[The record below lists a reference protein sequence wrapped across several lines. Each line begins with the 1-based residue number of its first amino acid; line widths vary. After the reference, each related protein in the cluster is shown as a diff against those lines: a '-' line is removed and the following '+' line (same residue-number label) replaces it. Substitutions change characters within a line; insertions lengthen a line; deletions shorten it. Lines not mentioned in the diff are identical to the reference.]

1 MMSGKLSSPPAIPPP
16 RSATRSRRAK
26 PTPPRLNAPDC
37 SSGNIYAAPSI
48 HADPELI
55 STTVVGPSD
64 KVDANWVSF
73 GSSASAKVT
82 EKKSV
87 GDEGYPAFISTTD
100 ASFDRAAPSNSIDLF
115 PVSRSE
121 FVETTA
127 FYEEGREE
135 IEVSRFTIEDEP
147 AGVSNAEDDASRE
160 DASPESNL
168 QSEESTASKAGHQSP
183 PKAAEWDVVTW
194 MRAPIDAITD
204 AVVAPIVPQRTAAGP
219 EKSEIT
225 PHKPTAVSNAEDDAS
240 REDASPESNLQSEE
254 STASKAGHQSPPKA
268 AEWDVATWMRA
279 PIDAIT
285 DAVVAPIVPQ
295 RTAAGPENNKTVS
308 QQGANGAVTHASKK
322 LSSSA
327 STSMISFP
335 GPSRVVVSAQPGRT
349 NSVTG
354 SFVGDLAEERRDM
367 SSAAERRRSRAQNFA
382 VSNNLEAM
390 RALDTG
396 PSVTPNRGRSV
407 ATDRGDRGRSRSRPP
422 SQNTTR
428 RLSANGGVSSNRSV
442 SSTTSPMTSM
452 NNVSG
457 MSSGRTPSLS
467 DGVSS
472 PLLRSSAARTNS
484 GNKLMAGTRSV
495 HRRRASERFPSPS
508 SSTVSGM
515 SLRQRDAWGRD
526 VDNMSVGSEPIRR
539 AQRRS
544 NSVSS
549 RSSRISAEN
558 LRRLDSTNGSRNAR
572 SGTPSV
578 AGSDYTTQTSKSS
591 IRERLFGDSVSNEAR
606 RSYLPSRIHGKF
618 SSAVSTTSAESAPAM
633 PEAFHTRTLLTASVY
648 HNHAT
653 GLWIATINTNQNQG
667 ATNRRNA
674 GKHLKAFS
682 FLTQREA
689 RESAYSNAPPKMISF
704 EDSPRCF
711 ICTGKFAV
719 FRRASHCRNCGVCV
733 CSNCSVS
740 WPSKTVPET
749 YNLKR
754 ENNIK
759 VCKSCNF
766 LTLAFRR
773 SLLDGQYDE
782 AIALYNTG
790 NINLRCPFVNIKGRE
805 VMFPIHCAAQGGNL
819 KLLRWLVDVH
829 YCPISLVRTG
839 NKKIDGCEN
848 QPIVTSKGRSI
859 LNIAMS
865 AQKVEMIRYLV
876 KEKNLSVYEITDLK
890 ITQDALQAVL
900 SHVPVGQALNAEFPN
915 LVVDPINMH
924 VTDNIEMLQVDD
936 ETDRLSVLSD
946 DDLNTTTEFKDESM
960 INDECILCYDN
971 SIDCVMTPCGHQVCC
986 LQCSANLDT
995 CPVCNSKG
1003 TFIRIFK
1010 P

>member
-1 MMSGKLSSPPAIPPP
+1 MWISSPKSSRFRRSSLSKQKKKRSPAVAKVHLKAQDTQTFLEASSLFCEHLRLGDTIRKSNHLIILSQFMMSGKLSSPPALPPP

-26 PTPPRLNAPDC
+26 PTPPRLNAPNC

-160 DASPESNL
+160 DISP
-168 QSEESTASKAGHQSP
+168 K
-183 PKAAEWDVVTW
+183 
-194 MRAPIDAITD
+194 
-204 AVVAPIVPQRTAAGP
+204 
-219 EKSEIT
+219 
-225 PHKPTAVSNAEDDAS
+225 
-240 REDASPESNLQSEE
+240 SNLQSEE

-285 DAVVAPIVPQ
+285 DAAVAPIVPQ

-327 STSMISFP
+327 STLMISFP

-396 PSVTPNRGRSV
+396 ASVTPNRGRSV
-407 ATDRGDRGRSRSRPP
+407 ATDRGDRGRSRSHTR
-422 SQNTTR
+422 SQNTTI

-484 GNKLMAGTRSV
+484 GNKPMAGTRSV
-495 HRRRASERFPSPS
+495 HRRRASERLPSPS

-618 SSAVSTTSAESAPAM
+618 SSAVSTTSAGSAPAM

-900 SHVPVGQALNAEFPN
+900 SHVPVGQALNAKFPN

>member
-1 MMSGKLSSPPAIPPP
+1 MWISSPKSSRFRRSSLSKQKKKRSPAVAKVHLKAQDTQTFLEASSLFCKHLRLGDTIRKSNHLIILSQFMMSGKLSSPPAIPPP

-26 PTPPRLNAPDC
+26 PTPPRLNAPNC

-160 DASPESNL
+160 DISP
-168 QSEESTASKAGHQSP
+168 K
-183 PKAAEWDVVTW
+183 
-194 MRAPIDAITD
+194 
-204 AVVAPIVPQRTAAGP
+204 
-219 EKSEIT
+219 
-225 PHKPTAVSNAEDDAS
+225 
-240 REDASPESNLQSEE
+240 SNLQSEE

-396 PSVTPNRGRSV
+396 ASVTPNRGRSV
-407 ATDRGDRGRSRSRPP
+407 ATDRGDRGRSRSHTR
-422 SQNTTR
+422 SQNTTI

-484 GNKLMAGTRSV
+484 GNKPMAGTRSV
-495 HRRRASERFPSPS
+495 HRRRASERLPSPS

-618 SSAVSTTSAESAPAM
+618 SSAVSTTSAGSAPAM

-782 AIALYNTG
+782 AIALYNKG

-900 SHVPVGQALNAEFPN
+900 SHVPVGQALNAKFPN

>member
-1 MMSGKLSSPPAIPPP
+1 MWISSPKSSRFRRSSLSKQKKKRSPAVAKVHLKAQDTQTFLEASSLFCEHLRLGDTIRKSNHLIILSQFMMSGKLSSPPALPPP

-26 PTPPRLNAPDC
+26 PTPPRLNAPNC

-160 DASPESNL
+160 DISP
-168 QSEESTASKAGHQSP
+168 K
-183 PKAAEWDVVTW
+183 
-194 MRAPIDAITD
+194 
-204 AVVAPIVPQRTAAGP
+204 
-219 EKSEIT
+219 
-225 PHKPTAVSNAEDDAS
+225 
-240 REDASPESNLQSEE
+240 SNLQSEE

-396 PSVTPNRGRSV
+396 ASVTPNRGRSV
-407 ATDRGDRGRSRSRPP
+407 ATDRGDRGRSRSHTR
-422 SQNTTR
+422 SQNTTI

-484 GNKLMAGTRSV
+484 GNKPMAGTRSV
-495 HRRRASERFPSPS
+495 HRRRASERLPSPS

-618 SSAVSTTSAESAPAM
+618 SSAVSTTSAGSAPAM

-900 SHVPVGQALNAEFPN
+900 SHVPVGQALNAKFPN

>member
-1 MMSGKLSSPPAIPPP
+1 MWISSPKSSRFRRSSLSKQKKKRSPAVAKVHLKAQDTQTFLEASSLFCEHLRLGDTIRKSNHLIILSQFMMSGKLSSPPALPPP

-26 PTPPRLNAPDC
+26 PTPPRLNAPNC

-160 DASPESNL
+160 DISP
-168 QSEESTASKAGHQSP
+168 K
-183 PKAAEWDVVTW
+183 
-194 MRAPIDAITD
+194 
-204 AVVAPIVPQRTAAGP
+204 
-219 EKSEIT
+219 
-225 PHKPTAVSNAEDDAS
+225 
-240 REDASPESNLQSEE
+240 SNLQSEE

-285 DAVVAPIVPQ
+285 DAAVAPIVPQ

-396 PSVTPNRGRSV
+396 ASVTPNRGRSV
-407 ATDRGDRGRSRSRPP
+407 ATDRGDRGRSRSHTR
-422 SQNTTR
+422 SQNTTI

-495 HRRRASERFPSPS
+495 HRRRASERLPSPS

-618 SSAVSTTSAESAPAM
+618 SSAVSTTSAGSAPAM

-900 SHVPVGQALNAEFPN
+900 SHVPVGQALNAKFPN

>member
-1 MMSGKLSSPPAIPPP
+1 MWISSPKSSRFRRSSLSKQKKKRSPAVAKVHLKAQDTQTFLEASSLFCEHLRLGDTIRKSNHLIILSQFMMSGKLSSPPALPPP

-26 PTPPRLNAPDC
+26 PTPPRLNAPNC

-160 DASPESNL
+160 DISP
-168 QSEESTASKAGHQSP
+168 K
-183 PKAAEWDVVTW
+183 
-194 MRAPIDAITD
+194 
-204 AVVAPIVPQRTAAGP
+204 
-219 EKSEIT
+219 
-225 PHKPTAVSNAEDDAS
+225 
-240 REDASPESNLQSEE
+240 SNLQSEE

-285 DAVVAPIVPQ
+285 DAAVAPIVPQ

-396 PSVTPNRGRSV
+396 ASVTPNRGRSV
-407 ATDRGDRGRSRSRPP
+407 ATDRGDRGRSRSHTR
-422 SQNTTR
+422 SQNTTI
-428 RLSANGGVSSNRSV
+428 RLSANRGVSSNRSV

-484 GNKLMAGTRSV
+484 GNKPMAGTRSV
-495 HRRRASERFPSPS
+495 HRRRASERLPSPS

-618 SSAVSTTSAESAPAM
+618 SSAVSTTSAGSAPAM

-900 SHVPVGQALNAEFPN
+900 SHVPVGQALNAKFPN

>member
-1 MMSGKLSSPPAIPPP
+1 MWISSPKSSRFRRSSLSKQKKKRSPAVAKVHLKAQDTQTFLEASSLFCKHLRLGDTIRKSNHLIILSQFMMSGKLSSPPAIPPP

-26 PTPPRLNAPDC
+26 PTPPRLNAPNC

-160 DASPESNL
+160 DISP
-168 QSEESTASKAGHQSP
+168 K
-183 PKAAEWDVVTW
+183 
-194 MRAPIDAITD
+194 
-204 AVVAPIVPQRTAAGP
+204 
-219 EKSEIT
+219 
-225 PHKPTAVSNAEDDAS
+225 
-240 REDASPESNLQSEE
+240 SNLQSEE

-327 STSMISFP
+327 STLMISFP

-396 PSVTPNRGRSV
+396 ASVTPNRGRSV
-407 ATDRGDRGRSRSRPP
+407 ATDRGDRGRSRSHTR
-422 SQNTTR
+422 SQNTTI

-484 GNKLMAGTRSV
+484 GNKPMAGTRSV
-495 HRRRASERFPSPS
+495 HRRRASERLPSPS

-618 SSAVSTTSAESAPAM
+618 SSAVSTTSAGSAPAM

-900 SHVPVGQALNAEFPN
+900 SHVPVGQALNAKFPN

>member
-1 MMSGKLSSPPAIPPP
+1 
-16 RSATRSRRAK
+16 
-26 PTPPRLNAPDC
+26 
-37 SSGNIYAAPSI
+37 
-48 HADPELI
+48 
-55 STTVVGPSD
+55 
-64 KVDANWVSF
+64 
-73 GSSASAKVT
+73 
-82 EKKSV
+82 
-87 GDEGYPAFISTTD
+87 
-100 ASFDRAAPSNSIDLF
+100 
-115 PVSRSE
+115 
-121 FVETTA
+121 
-127 FYEEGREE
+127 
-135 IEVSRFTIEDEP
+135 
-147 AGVSNAEDDASRE
+147 
-160 DASPESNL
+160 
-168 QSEESTASKAGHQSP
+168 
-183 PKAAEWDVVTW
+183 
-194 MRAPIDAITD
+194 
-204 AVVAPIVPQRTAAGP
+204 
-219 EKSEIT
+219 
-225 PHKPTAVSNAEDDAS
+225 
-240 REDASPESNLQSEE
+240 
-254 STASKAGHQSPPKA
+254 
-268 AEWDVATWMRA
+268 
-279 PIDAIT
+279 
-285 DAVVAPIVPQ
+285 
-295 RTAAGPENNKTVS
+295 
-308 QQGANGAVTHASKK
+308 
-322 LSSSA
+322 
-327 STSMISFP
+327 
-335 GPSRVVVSAQPGRT
+335 
-349 NSVTG
+349 
-354 SFVGDLAEERRDM
+354 
-367 SSAAERRRSRAQNFA
+367 
-382 VSNNLEAM
+382 
-390 RALDTG
+390 
-396 PSVTPNRGRSV
+396 
-407 ATDRGDRGRSRSRPP
+407 
-422 SQNTTR
+422 
-428 RLSANGGVSSNRSV
+428 
-442 SSTTSPMTSM
+442 
-452 NNVSG
+452 
-457 MSSGRTPSLS
+457 
-467 DGVSS
+467 
-472 PLLRSSAARTNS
+472 
-484 GNKLMAGTRSV
+484 MAGTRSV

-667 ATNRRNA
+667 ATNRWNA

>member
-1 MMSGKLSSPPAIPPP
+1 MWISSPKSSRFRRSSLSKQKKKRSPAVAKVHLKAQDTQTFLEASSLFCEHLRLGDTIRKSNHLIILSQFMMSGKLSSPPALPPP

-26 PTPPRLNAPDC
+26 PTPPRLNAPNC

-160 DASPESNL
+160 DISP
-168 QSEESTASKAGHQSP
+168 K
-183 PKAAEWDVVTW
+183 
-194 MRAPIDAITD
+194 
-204 AVVAPIVPQRTAAGP
+204 
-219 EKSEIT
+219 
-225 PHKPTAVSNAEDDAS
+225 
-240 REDASPESNLQSEE
+240 SNLQSEE

-285 DAVVAPIVPQ
+285 DAAVAPIVPQ

-327 STSMISFP
+327 STLMISFP

-396 PSVTPNRGRSV
+396 ASVTPNRGRSV
-407 ATDRGDRGRSRSRPP
+407 ATDRGDRGRSRSHTR
-422 SQNTTR
+422 SQNTTI

-495 HRRRASERFPSPS
+495 HRRRASERLPSPS

-618 SSAVSTTSAESAPAM
+618 SSAVSTTSAGSAPAM

-900 SHVPVGQALNAEFPN
+900 SHVPVGQALNAKFPN

>member
-1 MMSGKLSSPPAIPPP
+1 MWISSPKSSRFRRSSLSKQKKKRSPAVAKVHLKAQDTQTFLEASSLFCEHLRLGDTIRKSNHLIILSQFMMSGKLSSPPALPPP

-26 PTPPRLNAPDC
+26 PTPPRLNAPNC

-160 DASPESNL
+160 DISP
-168 QSEESTASKAGHQSP
+168 K
-183 PKAAEWDVVTW
+183 
-194 MRAPIDAITD
+194 
-204 AVVAPIVPQRTAAGP
+204 
-219 EKSEIT
+219 
-225 PHKPTAVSNAEDDAS
+225 
-240 REDASPESNLQSEE
+240 SNLQSEE

-285 DAVVAPIVPQ
+285 DAAVAPIVPQ

-327 STSMISFP
+327 STLMISFP

-396 PSVTPNRGRSV
+396 ASVTPNRGRSV
-407 ATDRGDRGRSRSRPP
+407 ATDRGDRGRSRSHTR
-422 SQNTTR
+422 SQNTTI

-442 SSTTSPMTSM
+442 SSTNSLMTSM

-495 HRRRASERFPSPS
+495 HRRRASERLPSPS

-618 SSAVSTTSAESAPAM
+618 SSAVSTTSAGSAPAM

-900 SHVPVGQALNAEFPN
+900 SHVPVGQALNAKFPN

>member
-1 MMSGKLSSPPAIPPP
+1 MWISSPKSSRFRRSSLSKQKKKRSPAVAKVHLKAQDTQTFLEASSLFCEHLRLGDTIRKSNHLIILSQFMMSGKLSSPPALPPP

-26 PTPPRLNAPDC
+26 PTPPRLNAPNC

-160 DASPESNL
+160 DISPKSNL

-183 PKAAEWDVVTW
+183 PKAAEWDVV
-194 MRAPIDAITD
+194 
-204 AVVAPIVPQRTAAGP
+204 
-219 EKSEIT
+219 
-225 PHKPTAVSNAEDDAS
+225 
-240 REDASPESNLQSEE
+240 
-254 STASKAGHQSPPKA
+254 
-268 AEWDVATWMRA
+268 TWMRA

-396 PSVTPNRGRSV
+396 ASVTPNRGRSV
-407 ATDRGDRGRSRSRPP
+407 ATDRGDRGRSRSHTR
-422 SQNTTR
+422 SQNTTI

-484 GNKLMAGTRSV
+484 GNKPMAGTRSV
-495 HRRRASERFPSPS
+495 HRRRASERLPSPS

-618 SSAVSTTSAESAPAM
+618 SSAVSTTSAGSAPAM

-900 SHVPVGQALNAEFPN
+900 SHVPVGQALNAKFPN

>member
-1 MMSGKLSSPPAIPPP
+1 MWISSPKSSRFRRSSLSKQKKKRSPAVAKVHLKAQDTQTFLEASSLFCEHLRLGDTIRKSNHLIILSQFMMSGKLSSPPALPPP

-26 PTPPRLNAPDC
+26 PTPPRLNAPNC

-160 DASPESNL
+160 DISP
-168 QSEESTASKAGHQSP
+168 K
-183 PKAAEWDVVTW
+183 
-194 MRAPIDAITD
+194 
-204 AVVAPIVPQRTAAGP
+204 
-219 EKSEIT
+219 
-225 PHKPTAVSNAEDDAS
+225 
-240 REDASPESNLQSEE
+240 SNLQSEE

-285 DAVVAPIVPQ
+285 DAAVAPIVPQ

-327 STSMISFP
+327 STLMISFP

-396 PSVTPNRGRSV
+396 ASVTPNRGRSV
-407 ATDRGDRGRSRSRPP
+407 ATDRGDRGRSRSHTR
-422 SQNTTR
+422 SQNTTI

-484 GNKLMAGTRSV
+484 GNKPMAGTRSV
-495 HRRRASERFPSPS
+495 HRRRASERLPSPP

-618 SSAVSTTSAESAPAM
+618 SSAVSTTSAGSAPAM

-900 SHVPVGQALNAEFPN
+900 SHVPVGQALNAKFPN